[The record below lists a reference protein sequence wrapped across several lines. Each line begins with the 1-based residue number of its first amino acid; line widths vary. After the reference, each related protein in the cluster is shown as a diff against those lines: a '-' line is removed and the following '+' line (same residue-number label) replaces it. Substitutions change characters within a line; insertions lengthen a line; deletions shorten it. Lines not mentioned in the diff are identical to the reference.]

1 MNCRKRMSWKA
12 YVMYYNKG
20 FRYMFKKDFK
30 YTYWSRV
37 VAK

>member
-20 FRYMFKKDFK
+20 FRYFKKDFK
-30 YTYWSRV
+30 YTYWVRWRNDR
-37 VAK
+37 